1 MPDETNDYFVTVV
14 SGLLKNLKTNKNHQ
28 YLITHGISMP
38 NSLFSFRNVSFIEDR
53 DIIRKLKNKNSKDLI
68 GLNVTFI
75 KSIRE
80 IILYPL
86 TKIINLCLQQSV
98 FPKILKEALV
108 IPIYKNK
115 GDTADVSNY
124 RPISILPVF
133 SKIFEKFILRKIAFS
148 WIANMVFVK
157 VIIQSRLFLNSWHT
171 LWKVMKKGSWCY
183 LL

>member
-1 MPDETNDYFVTVV
+1 MWQIINSHSKKKQQRVTKCTLLPDE
-14 SGLLKNLKTNKNHQ
+14 NHQ
-28 YLITHGISMP
+28 YLITHGVSMP
-38 NSLFSFRNVSFIEDR
+38 NSLFSFRKVTFIEVR
-53 DIIRKLKNKNSKDLI
+53 EIIRKLKNKNSKDLM
-68 GLNVTFI
+68 GLNVTLI
-75 KSIRE
+75 KSIKE

-133 SKIFEKFILRKIAFS
+133 SKIFEKCM
-148 WIANMVFVK
+148 ANQ
-157 VIIQSRLFLNSWHT
+157 IISFFE
-171 LWKVMKKGSWCY
+171 
-183 LL
+183 